1 MSAVEFQARVEN
13 GAIVVPDEYQKALV
27 EAGLVT
33 VIILK
38 PSQKQPSRPDIMD
51 DLTKNPIRVDRF
63 LTRTELYDRTP

>member
-33 VIILK
+33 VIVLK
-38 PSQKQPSRPDIMD
+38 PSQKKPSRPDIMD
-51 DLTKNPIRVDRF
+51 DLTKNPIKVDRF

>member
-1 MSAVEFQARVEN
+1 MVTVEFQAKVEN
-13 GAIVVPDEYQKALV
+13 GVIVVPDEYQKALV

-51 DLTKNPIRVDRF
+51 DLTKNPIKVDRF
-63 LTRTELYDRTP
+63 LSRTELYDRTP